1 MTAGTNRPAII
12 QVLDDIAQWRSQRD
26 EEHGA
31 AVAAIEAEEAEA
43 KRAIEEAQRRLAGL
57 AEKRVSLEGA
67 RGDAAVE
74 GDRRERVA
82 LREGLQVD
90 RELLETR
97 AAQMRAQVD
106 ARRAELEARLAEPEI
121 ATAIEEYERFAE
133 VEASLAALPPS
144 YRQAIVA
151 HHDGVRAKIDPILAA
166 VNAGPPALGLDEAGI
181 CVLFAVDPPEGAPE
195 ALVAVLPVAWAV
207 YRDWAERGE
216 DLAAQLAYRVVAA
229 VSRVLIAVEASEA
242 PVQYLEVNGCLAIQV
257 WLGDVEVKGELRER
271 MLEEIEALREDAA
284 ELNAAGVALY
294 GLWVRPSLLVD
305 EEGA

>member
-12 QVLDDIAQWRSQRD
+12 TVLDDIAQWRTQQD
-26 EEHGA
+26 EELSRAVA
-31 AVAAIEAEEAEA
+31 AVAAEEDET
-43 KRAIEEAQRRLAGL
+43 RRVIEEAQRRLAGL
-57 AEKRVSLEGA
+57 AAKRGELDEKRAEN
-67 RGDAAVE
+67 AVE
-74 GDRRERVA
+74 GDRRERTA

-90 RELLETR
+90 RNILDGR
-97 AAQMRAQVD
+97 ARMMQERLTE
-106 ARRAELEARLAEPEI
+106 RRAELDRRLAEPDI
-121 ATAIEEYERFAE
+121 ATAVEEFESFDE
-133 VEASLAALPPS
+133 AALGALPAS

-151 HHDGVRAKIDPILAA
+151 HHATVRARIEPILQAL
-166 VNAGPPALGLDEAGI
+166 NAGPPTLDLDNAGI
-181 CVLFAVDPPEGAPE
+181 CVLFATDPTEGAPE

-216 DLAAQLAYRVVAA
+216 DLCSMLAYRVVAA
-229 VSRVLIAVEASEA
+229 VSRVLIGVEASEA

-257 WLGDVEVKGELRER
+257 WLGDVEVRGELRER

-284 ELNAAGVALY
+284 ELNAAHVELY